1 MLDGTPGVHTPTA
14 RRPVREQEPFIRKSR
29 VIAVTLALSLAI
41 VGGDAVIAAP
51 APTDIPGT
59 QASQPTTGSGGV
71 PLTPM
76 PTAVTA
82 PAGTATATVAP
93 LPFGSRSPQ
102 VAQLQH
108 RLRAR
113 GIKIPITGTFDAHT
127 RAGVRILQRK
137 LGLPATG
144 SPDVALLQRIGV
156 KVRGIASEPGTPVVL
171 PDPAPNAA
179 AIPVALSL
187 QGIPY
192 HYGGSTPASGFD
204 CSGYVSYVYAQIG
217 KKVPHFTGDIWNAF
231 PHVPLNQLAPG
242 DLLLMDG
249 LGHVGLYLGGDQFI
263 HAPKTG
269 DVVKISSLSERMGDY
284 QGAVRP

>member
-1 MLDGTPGVHTPTA
+1 MEPRVFAPTA

-29 VIAVTLALSLAI
+29 IIAVTLALSLAI
-41 VGGDAVIAAP
+41 IGGDVVIAAP

-71 PLTPM
+71 PLTPV

-82 PAGTATATVAP
+82 PAGTAAATTAP
-93 LPFGSRSPQ
+93 LPFGSRSAQ
-102 VAQLQH
+102 VTQLQH
-108 RLRAR
+108 RLRSR
-113 GIKIPITGTFDAHT
+113 GIKIPITGKFDVRT

-144 SPDVALLQRIGV
+144 SPDVALLQQIGV
-156 KVRGIASEPGTPVVL
+156 KVRGIASTPGVPMVL
-171 PDPAPNAA
+171 PDPTPNAA
-179 AIPVALSL
+179 AIPIALSL

-204 CSGYVSYVYAQIG
+204 CSGFVSYVYAQIG
-217 KKVPHFTGDIWNAF
+217 KKVPHFTGDIWNTF

-269 DVVKISSLSERMGDY
+269 DVVRISSLSERMGDY